1 MTQKKT
7 FYWFIFSAII
17 TAYVWVIYVMEVRT
31 IKASSICILKI
42 TTGLPCPA
50 CGSTRS
56 VLHIINGNPQAAFFM
71 NPLGF
76 LFTLF
81 LIAAPFLLFVDVI
94 LKKEILWRFYNR
106 SEIYLKN
113 KSILTAVVSLIALNW
128 IWNILKGL

>member
-1 MTQKKT
+1 
-7 FYWFIFSAII
+7 
-17 TAYVWVIYVMEVRT
+17 
-31 IKASSICILKI
+31 
-42 TTGLPCPA
+42 
-50 CGSTRS
+50 
-56 VLHIINGNPQAAFFM
+56 M